1 MNILPIDNLPDSRS
15 EDVAVES
22 VTVRYVQRTD
32 CAEES
37 GFQTLTLS
45 TMSNGTPS
53 FIRMNIGESG
63 DSENWSLDP
72 ETAKES
78 LGKIIDDFIK
88 RAGFEFENKLPKIA
102 KNID

>member
-1 MNILPIDNLPDSRS
+1 MNILPIDNLPDLGS

-22 VTVRYVQRTD
+22 VTVRYIQRSD
-32 CAEES
+32 CAEEN

-45 TMSNGTPS
+45 TMSNGTAS

-72 ETAKES
+72 ENAKES
-78 LGKIIDDFIK
+78 LGKIIDDFIR
-88 RAGFEFENKLPKIA
+88 RAGFEFENQSPKITE
-102 KNID
+102 NID